1 MFLFPWNC
9 ISLSLEMDG
18 EKKVYRDLLF
28 DGRQM
33 VLSVCPVRGH
43 CTHCVL
49 CYFMLQDR
57 LWPWTKQTLVVSS
70 GGFLEL
76 HVVFGG
82 IRAGEAAW
90 LRLHAELLFR
100 APLHLLVINCNLL
113 LPSLVFSKVY
123 MHGNKLEQENKW
135 PGTPGLAC
143 SQKRS
148 TFTV

>member
-1 MFLFPWNC
+1 MHTLC
-9 ISLSLEMDG
+9 A
-18 EKKVYRDLLF
+18 LLF
-28 DGRQM
+28 HVTRQA
-33 VLSVCPVRGH
+33 LALDKTDLGGE
-43 CTHCVL
+43 
-49 CYFMLQDR
+49 
-57 LWPWTKQTLVVSS
+57 LW
-70 GGFLEL
+70 GFLEL